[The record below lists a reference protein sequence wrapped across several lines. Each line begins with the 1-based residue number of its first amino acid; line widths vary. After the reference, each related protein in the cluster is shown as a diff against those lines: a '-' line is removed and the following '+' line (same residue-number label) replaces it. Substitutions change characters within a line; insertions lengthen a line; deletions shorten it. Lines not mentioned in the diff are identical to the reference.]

1 MRGCKMTGIEGAE
14 GCLGV
19 AAICSIL
26 SRGKTFS

>member
-1 MRGCKMTGIEGAE
+1 MRGCKVTGLDGA
-14 GCLGV
+14 GGFLGV